1 MINHTLPNVAAF
13 VRTVLK
19 REKLS
24 DEAECL
30 RAKYEETLNAL
41 EQGRHPPRPVS
52 FIGDD
57 DSGYFSANR
66 PRGGRLSVCVLLAW
80 YVICLHS
87 MSSACIAYRR
97 VAVGSKP
104 LKWLLVK
111 LTATY
116 CDG

>member
-30 RAKYEETLNAL
+30 RARYEETLNAL

-66 PRGGRLSVCVLLAW
+66 PRGGRLSVCVLLPG
-80 YVICLHS
+80 
-87 MSSACIAYRR
+87 MSSGCI
-97 VAVGSKP
+97 VCH
-104 LKWLLVK
+104 LLALHIGECCWFQGIK
-111 LTATY
+111 MAAGGT
-116 CDG
+116 DGHLL